1 MKAIHNNKAMS
12 IPNGYG
18 PAGYAA
24 QRLVLLALA
33 WAMALAAFPAW
44 AQALPTLTVDYE
56 PVARERHFDGLVEA
70 ERRST
75 VSAQVS
81 ARIEDLPFDVD
92 DYVERGDVIVRFRDQ
107 QVAADLKQAE
117 AASLEARARLEES
130 RSNYDRIARL
140 FEQQRVSQADMD
152 RATADQQSAR
162 ARVEAAEG
170 ALLSAQENYENTLVR
185 APFAGIVVERHVEL
199 GEMATVG
206 TPLMTGLS
214 LEHLRV
220 VADVPQ
226 HDIGALRDGGEAFVD
241 LPDGGS
247 LGAEAIRELRIRDAE
262 ASAEDEVRSKQL
274 VAEEAQLSDLL
285 LELSGLRASAGDAGV
300 ALERDTAAAARL
312 ETVVERLRR
321 YALVARE
328 RRAAIEGRIE
338 GAGERRG
345 DLTAER
351 GELVRE
357 VAEAAI
363 TELRLAGDVER
374 RTAALEALEDE
385 ERTIAE
391 QVQLPADGQ
400 QSRLRFA
407 PGELV
412 RLRQQD
418 MGGTAGL
425 AGQVQHLP
433 IAL

>member
-1 MKAIHNNKAMS
+1 MS

-107 QVAADLKQAE
+107 QAAADLKQAE

-185 APFAGIVVERHVEL
+185 APFAGIVVERHCRWSTC
-199 GEMATVG
+199 AWWRTCRS
-206 TPLMTGLS
+206 TT
-214 LEHLRV
+214 
-220 VADVPQ
+220 
-226 HDIGALRDGGEAFVD
+226 
-241 LPDGGS
+241 
-247 LGAEAIRELRIRDAE
+247 
-262 ASAEDEVRSKQL
+262 SARC
-274 VAEEAQLSDLL
+274 AM
-285 LELSGLRASAGDAGV
+285 
-300 ALERDTAAAARL
+300 AARL
-312 ETVVERLRR
+312 SWTC
-321 YALVARE
+321 
-328 RRAAIEGRIE
+328 
-338 GAGERRG
+338 
-345 DLTAER
+345 
-351 GELVRE
+351 
-357 VAEAAI
+357 
-363 TELRLAGDVER
+363 
-374 RTAALEALEDE
+374 RTASASAPKRSGFSPT
-385 ERTIAE
+385 RTPPRTPSGCACAW
-391 QVQLPADGQ
+391 PRA
-400 QSRLRFA
+400 STA
-407 PGELV
+407 STPGC
-412 RLRQQD
+412 
-418 MGGTAGL
+418 G
-425 AGQVQHLP
+425 
-433 IAL
+433 